1 MRNFLLVSL
10 STAIVA
16 FGGSASAQPEAAM
29 PTATI
34 TPNPDIV
41 GPSPAGIAA
50 PGTAVVTP
58 TPNVDVTPVAAITPP
73 PEKETNEPSAVTS
86 SSSFEWSERGAPVFT
101 LDQAVMTALHQNP
114 DLLRALQ
121 EIERTKGVIIQ
132 VRAQAL
138 PRVTVTGE
146 LTWTDPRLNRS
157 GLTTTP
163 GTTPTPTPPIVIARI
178 VDSPQPQMKNIPA
191 ETKATIAPAARQP
204 VTVSDTAYNI
214 RITGQQLVFNYS

>member
-16 FGGSASAQPEAAM
+16 FGGSASAQPEAPM

-132 VRAQAL
+132 VRAEAL
-138 PRVTVTGE
+138 PLINASAQ
-146 LTWTDPRLNRS
+146 LTWTDPRLN
-157 GLTTTP
+157 GNGFTGQGATP
-163 GTTPTPTPPIVIARI
+163 SPTPPIVIARI
-178 VDSPQPQMKNIPA
+178 VDTPQSQQKDIPA
-191 ETKATIAPAARQP
+191 ETRAT
-204 VTVSDTAYNI
+204 
-214 RITGQQLVFNYS
+214 